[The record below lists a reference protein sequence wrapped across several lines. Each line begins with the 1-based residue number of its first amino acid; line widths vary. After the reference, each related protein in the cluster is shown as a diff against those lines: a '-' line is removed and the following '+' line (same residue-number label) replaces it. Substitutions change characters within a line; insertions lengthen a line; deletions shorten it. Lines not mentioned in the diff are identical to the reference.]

1 MLGISSIHCTMQQ
14 HGGPEPSGAIA
25 ISMCYLA
32 LLLVLMN
39 NTGYL
44 FSIQTTIFSCVH
56 WFSIPMGC
64 GCGEMH
70 AQQRL
75 SNLAWKTGMTIL
87 WVVADGR
94 WAAWGYH
101 WQLPSKWLRWRARL
115 RVIQKEGMEKPIW
128 TVTVV
133 VAHLA
138 ALTFLL
144 TVKDLW
150 TSLQWVWS
158 HAILLPSFPWAFP
171 FLRVCCQHSPKKM
184 SFFDTPKWCQSAKE
198 IGILW
203 GCRHVGGSW
212 GSPAGRRAG
221 KRLTTEL
228 GRRGHWAK
236 VVIVSCLDVLAK
248 SCREASQSWEVPRWF
263 LQL

>member
-1 MLGISSIHCTMQQ
+1 MRRDARTTKTFQFGLEDRDDHFVSCCWW
-14 HGGPEPSGAIA
+14 E
-25 ISMCYLA
+25 
-32 LLLVLMN
+32 
-39 NTGYL
+39 TGYL
-44 FSIQTTIFSCVH
+44 GLSLAV
-56 WFSIPMGC
+56 
-64 GCGEMH
+64 
-70 AQQRL
+70 AQQVPEVESQAQSHSKRRD
-75 SNLAWKTGMTIL
+75 GE
-87 WVVADGR
+87 AD
-94 WAAWGYH
+94 
-101 WQLPSKWLRWRARL
+101 L
-115 RVIQKEGMEKPIW
+115 
-128 TVTVV
+128 TVMVV

-150 TSLQWVWS
+150 TSVQWAWS